1 MNILFYLGKT
11 FDPEQGGIH
20 RVTDVLMR
28 AMSASHN
35 VYCLIQR
42 KTSDNLLPSNFFYIP
57 NLQEIYSD
65 ENKNFVSC
73 LCKKLFI
80 DIVINQEVISPKSSE
95 FIIDVIPPHIK
106 LISVVHSSLLLSF
119 GARKRF
125 PYRIKYYVPN
135 VMLSVADNIFWYYF
149 RMKYRRPFC
158 LLLKRSDKII
168 VLESSLIQDVINFV
182 GDVKPQQIQV
192 IYNPISLPEASYIP
206 QKEKLKNILF
216 VGRLS
221 REKGIDIMLQIWKG
235 VEKTHPDWNL
245 IIVGDGIEKYKILK
259 LIHEFDLKHV
269 SLMGKQNPIPYYQQ
283 ASIFLMTS
291 LFEGLPLVLL
301 EAMNYS
307 VIPMAFDSFSS
318 IHAIIDDGKSGFILP
333 AFDTQKYAVALSDLM
348 DNEDLREQMAKMA
361 YEKSKEFSVGR
372 ILEKW
377 DSLFNSL

>member
-35 VYCLIQR
+35 VYCLMQR

-57 NLQEIYSD
+57 NQQDVYSD
-65 ENKNFVSC
+65 ENKRFVIQ
-73 LCKKLFI
+73 LCKKKSI
-80 DIVINQEVISPKSSE
+80 DIVINQEAISPKTSE
-95 FIIDVIPPHIK
+95 FIVDVIPPQIK
-106 LISVVHSSLLLSF
+106 LISVIHSSLLLIY
-119 GARKRF
+119 GARGRF
-125 PYRIKYYVPN
+125 PYRIKQYVPK
-135 VMLSVADNIFWYYF
+135 VILSIVDNIFLFYF
-149 RMKYRRPFC
+149 RMKYRKQFN
-158 LLLKRSDKII
+158 LLLKRSNKII
-168 VLESSLIQDVINFV
+168 VLESSLIQDVVKFV
-182 GDVKPQQIQV
+182 GGVRPQQIQV
-192 IYNPISLPEASYIP
+192 IYNPISLPEVSYIP
-206 QKEKLKNILF
+206 QKEKRKNILF

-221 REKGIDIMLQIWKG
+221 REKGLDIMLQIWKD
-235 VEKTHPDWNL
+235 VENIHPAWSL
-245 IIVGDGIEKYKILK
+245 TLVGDGLEKSKILK
-259 LIHEFDLKHV
+259 LIHRFDLKHV
-269 SLMGKQNPIPYYQQ
+269 FIMGKQNPIPYYQQ

-318 IHAIIDDGKSGFILP
+318 IHAIIDDAKSGFILP
-333 AFDTQKYAVALSDLM
+333 AFDTQKYAATLSKLM
-348 DNEDLREQMAKMA
+348 DNEDLREQIAKVA
-361 YEKSKEFSVGR
+361 YEKSKEFSIGR